1 MPILKESFRK
11 AGIDMQE
18 RRLEFTVLVQN
29 LKGRKFD
36 ACTLAW
42 SMPLESDQ
50 FQLWHSTSIAN
61 GGSNAVG
68 YRNPEADKLLETGRM
83 EFDAEKRKQIYWKW
97 QEIVH
102 DEQPY
107 TFLLIPKEPMAYQ
120 KRFQNVTWLPV
131 NPGYD
136 LTQWFVPLAL
146 QKYSGTAKP

>member
-1 MPILKESFRK
+1 
-11 AGIDMQE
+11 
-18 RRLEFTVLVQN
+18 
-29 LKGRKFD
+29 
-36 ACTLAW
+36 
-42 SMPLESDQ
+42 MPLESDQ

-107 TFLLIPKEPMAYQ
+107 TFLRIPKEPMAYQ
-120 KRFQNVTWLPV
+120 NRFQNVTWLPV